1 MISGE
6 AERTKNL
13 YVERGVLES
22 ERVCL
27 GAWGEGGANLK

>member
-13 YVERGVLES
+13 YVERGVIES
-22 ERVCL
+22 ERV
-27 GAWGEGGANLK
+27 WGRGGRVGANLK